1 MVYKETKQND
11 NKQNMENLNATNNFD
26 FSAGNFSIGDLL
38 NSAKGKQMPT
48 EEKAIKIF
56 AYVIAIIIS
65 FFGNLSLI
73 VVILSTKSL
82 RTKFNFY
89 IINLAVA
96 DILVPSTCMWL
107 HLINDFYPSKWILGT
122 FFCRINTFSQGN
134 YMYIDF

>member
-1 MVYKETKQND
+1 
-11 NKQNMENLNATNNFD
+11 MENLNATNNFD

-73 VVILSTKSL
+73 VVIYQQKA
-82 RTKFNFY
+82 FEQ
-89 IINLAVA
+89 NL
-96 DILVPSTCMWL
+96 
-107 HLINDFYPSKWILGT
+107 T
-122 FFCRINTFSQGN
+122 FIS
-134 YMYIDF
+134 

>member
-1 MVYKETKQND
+1 
-11 NKQNMENLNATNNFD
+11 MENLNATNNFD
-26 FSAGNFSIGDLL
+26 FSAGNFSIADLL

-89 IINLAVA
+89 IIMLKFPALKSKLFVA
-96 DILVPSTCMWL
+96 FKFSI
-107 HLINDFYPSKWILGT
+107 
-122 FFCRINTFSQGN
+122 FCLLLFCFVSLYTN
-134 YMYIDF
+134 YYY